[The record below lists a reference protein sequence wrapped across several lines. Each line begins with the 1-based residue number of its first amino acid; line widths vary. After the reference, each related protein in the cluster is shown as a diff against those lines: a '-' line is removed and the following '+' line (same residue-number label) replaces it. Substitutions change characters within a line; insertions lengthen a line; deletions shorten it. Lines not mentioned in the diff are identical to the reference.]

1 MQNRY
6 AGDVGD
12 FGKIG
17 LLRHLSKTGLTV
29 GVNWYLIQDESHNA
43 DGKHIGYLQDAKFC
57 GCDDELLGKLGCM
70 VYSNQRSVQSIQD
83 SQMIPSAIYYDTL
96 LNKVDIS
103 KPHFRS
109 IWHKNA
115 VLSLR
120 PADIVFLDPD
130 NGFLPNS
137 VSQNSQKSI
146 KYIFE
151 SELFDYYQSGHSIV
165 FYNHRSRM
173 TEDAYLDKFK
183 TLLHCDSFRDAHI
196 LGIKYVRGTIRDYF
210 FVVQPKHYHLVK
222 QAIGRLLNS
231 NWEIHFKKLPIT

>member
-17 LLRHLSKTGLTV
+17 LLRYLSRTGLTV
-29 GVNWYLIQDESHNA
+29 GINWYLIQDESHNA
-43 DGKHIGYLQDAKFC
+43 DGKHIGYLQDVKFY

-70 VYSNQRSVQSIQD
+70 VYANQRSVQSIQD
-83 SQMIPSAIYYDTL
+83 SELIPNAIYYDTL
-96 LNKVDIS
+96 LKQVGIND
-103 KPHFRS
+103 PHFRS

-115 VLSLR
+115 LFSLEL
-120 PADIVFLDPD
+120 ADIIFLDPD
-130 NGFLPNS
+130 NGYLPNS
-137 VSQNSQKSI
+137 VSKKSRKSI

-165 FYNHRSRM
+165 FYNHRSRI

-183 TLLHCDSFRDAHI
+183 TLLYSESFRDARI
-196 LGIKYVRGTIRDYF
+196 VGIKYVRGTIRDYF
-210 FVVQPKHYHLVK
+210 FIIQPKHYYLVK
-222 QAIGRLLNS
+222 QAIDQVLYS
-231 NWEIHFKKLPIT
+231 NWGIHFKELSIT